1 MSRRRMNRTRLTQPI
16 QSKLPIKSQSRIDKD
31 HANPMP
37 IQLTRERARNK
48 FTTIF
53 IIQHQIQYRIA
64 THRHFV
70 GSALAKV
77 MPIQVNRRTSV
88 HVTWEQVNCG
98 DPTEVL
104 CHSIDNL
111 ISIHT
116 DKDWHSISRG
126 HSNGLPLRTDIVQ
139 IPDGT
144 STIQIPPLVSGY
156 HLLECQSRTDNPYV
170 TDPLPIQQTS
180 EI

>member
-1 MSRRRMNRTRLTQPI
+1 MAI
-16 QSKLPIKSQSRIDKD
+16 
-31 HANPMP
+31 
-37 IQLTRERARNK
+37 K
-48 FTTIF
+48 FTTIS
-53 IIQHQIQYRIA
+53 IIQHNIKYKIA
-64 THRHFV
+64 AHWHCIGRT
-70 GSALAKV
+70 LAKV
-77 MPIQVNRRTSV
+77 TPIQVNRRTFV
-88 HVTWEQVNCG
+88 HVTWEQVNYG

-104 CHSIDNL
+104 CHSIANL

-116 DKDWHSISRG
+116 DKDWHSIGRG

-170 TDPLPIQQTS
+170 TDPLPSQQTS